1 MLRKCLPRLYLGTM
15 TFAWKQASSFVDD
28 AAALSF
34 LTTFIAAGGTHVDTA
49 RIYAGGDTE
58 PMLGRA
64 IAQLD
69 RSTRSKLLVGSK
81 AHPSEP
87 GGLGQDGLHA
97 QLGASLEAV
106 GTSSTYTNVSIRLC
120 MTVPEDSRFRSS
132 ARTLKSR
139 HAADTE
145 HTLLESL
152 RAADVMVRENLVG
165 AVGMSNYHSDEVAR
179 AYALCEKHG
188 LTKPSLYQGLYNPLN
203 RNVEEALMPTLRANN
218 CSFVA
223 FNPLAAGLLAGVHR
237 ATGADQAPAGRFR
250 DNPNYLPRF
259 YTEAN
264 FDALEQMQQ
273 ACATHGW
280 PLLDATYCWLL
291 RQRQ

>member
-1 MLRKCLPRLYLGTM
+1 
-15 TFAWKQASSFVDD
+15 
-28 AAALSF
+28 
-34 LTTFIAAGGTHVDTA
+34 
-49 RIYAGGDTE
+49 
-58 PMLGRA
+58 
-64 IAQLD
+64 
-69 RSTRSKLLVGSK
+69 
-81 AHPSEP
+81 
-87 GGLGQDGLHA
+87 
-97 QLGASLEAV
+97 
-106 GTSSTYTNVSIRLC
+106 
-120 MTVPEDSRFRSS
+120 
-132 ARTLKSR
+132 
-139 HAADTE
+139 
-145 HTLLESL
+145 
-152 RAADVMVRENLVG
+152 MVRENLVG